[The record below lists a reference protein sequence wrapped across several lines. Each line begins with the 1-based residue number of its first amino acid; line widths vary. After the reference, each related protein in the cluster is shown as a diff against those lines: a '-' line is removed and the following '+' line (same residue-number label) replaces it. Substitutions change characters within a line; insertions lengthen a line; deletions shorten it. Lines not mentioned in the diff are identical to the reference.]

1 MSTNDDR
8 VSEFINSAMSAARA
22 SSDACCGQIGR
33 AFRILQAMRQQPG
46 KSLDLDLAAVEHYMF
61 ARFMVCAGQVST
73 KQMKALV
80 IAYDVKK
87 VLDRL
92 GGNPNA
98 EQVTSN
104 PVSPPDW
111 DVVLWGLSGADDG
124 SDDHD
129 RCNSGVSPPFWQPLE
144 KVFGPGKGYG
154 PY

>member
-1 MSTNDDR
+1 
-8 VSEFINSAMSAARA
+8 
-22 SSDACCGQIGR
+22 
-33 AFRILQAMRQQPG
+33 
-46 KSLDLDLAAVEHYMF
+46 
-61 ARFMVCAGQVST
+61 
-73 KQMKALV
+73 MKALV
-80 IAYDVKK
+80 VAYDVKK
-87 VLDRL
+87 MLDRL

-98 EQVTSN
+98 EQVTPN
-104 PVSPPDW
+104 PVSPPNW